1 MERDGDTSGGH
12 ISVTVDIGEAAFPRE
27 FELINKGI
35 DDADIGL
42 VGDDTLYV
50 AEFHP
55 SFF

>member
-27 FELINKGI
+27 FELINQSI

-42 VGDDTLYV
+42 MGDDALYV
-50 AEFHP
+50 VEFHP

>member
-1 MERDGDTSGGH
+1 MECDGDTSGGH

-35 DDADIGL
+35 DDADVGL
-42 VGDDTLYV
+42 MGDDALYV
-50 AEFHP
+50 VEFHP